1 MRHILTLILIM
12 MPLPSLQSC
21 CFLPPVIVPDCDCT
35 EHGDSVTLGCTN
47 LHNIRSEHII
57 SIFRDEC
64 EYFRYLTHIQQVT
77 AKVITNIEISDSI
90 IDCLDTSHLRRFSN
104 IRVLNVT
111 NSMMKQ
117 ILCPQSSVDT
127 LANIQHLNFTNN
139 QIQQLGG
146 SMADLHQLESLDLS
160 QNHLS
165 ETLDPE
171 EFSSLPSSLTSLVL
185 TSNPWMCVPTLSWL
199 HSWVHT
205 MPHLHQQLEEV
216 ECRVQNSY
224 QMAPLLEVAKIYST
238 HVNPY
243 CSVACSCVFH
253 FFVSPSYTVIVN
265 CTRSNLRYF
274 PVVPYRSVL
283 LLQQYSIHHPPVL
296 GPQWWICLTT
306 I

>member
-1 MRHILTLILIM
+1 M
-12 MPLPSLQSC
+12 
-21 CFLPPVIVPDCDCT
+21 
-35 EHGDSVTLGCTN
+35 
-47 LHNIRSEHII
+47 
-57 SIFRDEC
+57 
-64 EYFRYLTHIQQVT
+64 
-77 AKVITNIEISDSI
+77 ITNMEISDSI

-171 EFSSLPSSLTSLVL
+171 EFSSLPSSLTRLVL
-185 TSNPWMCVPTLSWL
+185 TSNPWLCVPTLSWL
-199 HSWVHT
+199 HSWART
-205 MPHLHQQLEEV
+205 MPHLHHQLEEV
-216 ECRVQNSY
+216 ECRVRNSY

-283 LLQQYSIHHPPVL
+283 TLQHCIKSTHYSFSGL
-296 GPQWWICLTT
+296 QWWICLTT